1 MPSASS
7 AKDRVGSLHIVMSHT
22 PLTTYLRMYRR
33 RTGLSQEDVS
43 YLLGVVCGTNVS
55 RHEVGGRIPV
65 LETALA
71 YEIIFRASVRDLYEG
86 DFRRIESLIRRR
98 AEGLSAFLARKPKT
112 AQRDQKIRF
121 LQRLISAEGEKQAA

>member
-1 MPSASS
+1 
-7 AKDRVGSLHIVMSHT
+7 
-22 PLTTYLRMYRR
+22 MYRR

>member
-1 MPSASS
+1 
-7 AKDRVGSLHIVMSHT
+7 MSHA

-43 YLLGVVCGTNVS
+43 YLLGLVCGTNVS

-71 YEIIFRASVRDLYEG
+71 YEVIFQASIRDLYEG
-86 DFRRIESLIRRR
+86 DFRRVGRLIRRR

-112 AQRDQKIRF
+112 AQRDQKIMF
-121 LQRLISAEGEKQAA
+121 LQGLISGDGEEQAA